1 MSHAQYVE
9 SLCHLCVAKAFGAE
23 AAAARYGDTM
33 HEFINAYI
41 DQLML
46 CNAFDERTARADV
59 QERLNL
65 SRWVQEAEMYR
76 LIKQLFPD
84 DLVFREASPSWL
96 GRQRL
101 DVFLPQHQLALEYQG
116 MQHYEPVEIFG
127 GAEALQR
134 TMERD
139 ALKKRLCDENQI
151 QLIYIKFSEP
161 LTLASLRHRLRRFI
175 NG

>member
-1 MSHAQYVE
+1 M
-9 SLCHLCVAKAFGAE
+9 
-23 AAAARYGDTM
+23 AAARYGDTM
-33 HEFINAYI
+33 HEFLNAYT

-46 CNAFDERTARADV
+46 CNDLDERTARADV
-59 QERLNL
+59 QARLNL

-76 LIKQLFPD
+76 LVKKLFPD

-116 MQHYEPVEIFG
+116 QQHYEAVEIFG
-127 GAEALQR
+127 GNEALQR

-151 QLIYIKFSEP
+151 NLIYVKFSDP
-161 LTLASLRHRLRRFI
+161 LTLSSLRHRLRRFI
-175 NG
+175 KN